1 MQWSKPHSAPCC
13 PEDGVQ
19 HYTELAGSGQGALL
33 GAQCCSEWTPS
44 PPQFRPEVRTWGAQS
59 SPCAMSSPKLAAASS
74 CSQPPPPPFIF

>member
-33 GAQCCSEWTPS
+33 GHSAAVDEPHPPSSGLRSELGEHRAVPV
-44 PPQFRPEVRTWGAQS
+44 P
-59 SPCAMSSPKLAAASS
+59 
-74 CSQPPPPPFIF
+74 